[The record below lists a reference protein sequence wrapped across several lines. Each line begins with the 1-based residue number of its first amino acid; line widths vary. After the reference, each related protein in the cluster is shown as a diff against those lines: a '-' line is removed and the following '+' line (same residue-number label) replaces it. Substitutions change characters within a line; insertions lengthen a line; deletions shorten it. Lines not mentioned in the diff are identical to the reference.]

1 METAKFYIPDHDR
14 SPNRPRPLYCCEPG
28 DRDQSGE
35 YVKAEDA
42 RALEAENARLKSVVE
57 SQAETIRLMAKKQ
70 ATRSERAKERRKQL
84 AELREAVDWFLECG
98 SLGQSVN
105 NYVRFLNRNAF
116 KELQA
121 TLTLARNEL
130 KRLVDG
136 AKWHPQRLTP
146 DDAAGVEP

>member
-1 METAKFYIPDHDR
+1 MTKKKIVLEECTSDCWQYNDGCLLATSDAIPLNCPLPDDR
-14 SPNRPRPLYCCEPG
+14 E
-28 DRDQSGE
+28 
-35 YVKAEDA
+35 AE
-42 RALEAENARLKSVVE
+42 LEAEVARLKGVVKA
-57 SQAETIRLMAKKQ
+57 QAETIRLMTKKQ
-70 ATRSERAKERRKQL
+70 AVLAERARERRKQL
-84 AELREAVDWFLECG
+84 EELREAVDWFLECG